1 MGHSKVVG
9 AIEIGTSKIAIL
21 IGEISV
27 NSTLNIIGQYSVQS
41 KGVKK
46 GVIVDLRAAGQVV
59 HHAIIQAE
67 NDAGTKIEEVY
78 LAQTGQH
85 LAGVFNVGTAN
96 VGASNGV
103 ISQADVEMAKE
114 DARRP
119 QLPEGRSFINHIQNP
134 FSVDGVK
141 VENPIHREGKRLQV
155 GYWTIHGDNQVLQ
168 DSLRLVNGVPL
179 EVEDMI
185 VSSIASGNVLLQES
199 EKKAGALV
207 IDIGG
212 GTTDFALY
220 RDGFVVFT
228 GVIPVGGDHISN
240 DLSIGLRTNV
250 STADG
255 LKLREGLA
263 LKAKANT
270 KETVWL
276 VGNQSIGD
284 REIPLMAIH
293 RIVESRVKEIFE
305 LIREEL
311 ESAELF
317 DLSTMETGVLLTGGT
332 SRMEGIDRLAEKVFS
347 ADCRIGRHTW
357 DISSDLNLPEY
368 STVLGLLSFA
378 LAVNEEKQEKN
389 TSNVLGNLFRNFFPS
404 LPKEMKASPES

>member
-1 MGHSKVVG
+1 M
-9 AIEIGTSKIAIL
+9 
-21 IGEISV
+21 
-27 NSTLNIIGQYSVQS
+27 
-41 KGVKK
+41 
-46 GVIVDLRAAGQVV
+46 
-59 HHAIIQAE
+59 
-67 NDAGTKIEEVY
+67 
-78 LAQTGQH
+78 
-85 LAGVFNVGTAN
+85 
-96 VGASNGV
+96 
-103 ISQADVEMAKE
+103 
-114 DARRP
+114 
-119 QLPEGRSFINHIQNP
+119 
-134 FSVDGVK
+134 
-141 VENPIHREGKRLQV
+141 
-155 GYWTIHGDNQVLQ
+155 
-168 DSLRLVNGVPL
+168 RLVNGVPL

-212 GTTDFALY
+212 GTSDFALY

-305 LIREEL
+305 LIRVEL

-317 DLSTMETGVLLTGGT
+317 DLSPMETGC
-332 SRMEGIDRLAEKVFS
+332 F
-347 ADCRIGRHTW
+347 
-357 DISSDLNLPEY
+357 
-368 STVLGLLSFA
+368 
-378 LAVNEEKQEKN
+378 
-389 TSNVLGNLFRNFFPS
+389 
-404 LPKEMKASPES
+404 